1 MTTTHRY
8 RLTIALAATVA
19 ASALVLTGCVPEP
32 APTPTVTDTATP
44 TPTATTDPQPES
56 ESEAIDAA
64 ELAID
69 DYLYVRGKVN
79 ADGGTDTEALE
90 EVASGNALQVAVE
103 SANRVVELNWTTE
116 GQLSFDPT
124 DSYATTLE
132 GEGVSIPF
140 ASVSV
145 TGCQDGSGYK
155 VFEEDGTPA
164 QQPAEQRNV
173 LEFRVIW
180 EPTRELWLVSD
191 VLATGETC

>member
-1 MTTTHRY
+1 MNTTNRS
-8 RLTIALAATVA
+8 RLTIALTATVA
-19 ASALVLTGCVPEP
+19 AVALVLTGCVPEP
-32 APTPTVTDTATP
+32 TPTPTDTTTPTP

-69 DYLYVRGKVN
+69 DYLYIRGKVV
-79 ADGGTDTEALE
+79 ADGGIDIEPLD
-90 EVASGNALQVAVE
+90 EVASGTALRIAQEEAGRVAE
-103 SANRVVELNWTTE
+103 NEWRVQ

-124 DSYATTLE
+124 SSYATTLE
-132 GEGVSIPF
+132 GEGVSVPF

-145 TGCQDGSGYK
+145 TGCQDGSGYNI
-155 VFEEDGTPA
+155 FNPDGTPA
-164 QQPAEQRNV
+164 QQPTERRNV